1 MALVLPNI
9 GETEL
14 LECALRDTTPEA
26 LTLIL
31 YSNNVTWSEATVIGG
46 LTECAISGY
55 AAKSLTRAGWN
66 AAASGD
72 PSSITYGTAQVF
84 NFTGAGTV
92 YGYAL
97 KGTTSGNLYWGEV
110 LYPSGQAFASGDS
123 LTVTPK
129 FELS

>member
-26 LTLIL
+26 LTLKL
-31 YSNNVTWSEATVIGG
+31 YSNNVTLVEATVVGG
-46 LTECAISGY
+46 FTESTASGY
-55 AAKSLTRAGWN
+55 AAKALTRAGWN
-66 AAASGD
+66 AAVAGD

-84 NFTGAGTV
+84 NFTGAGTI
-92 YGYAL
+92 YGYYLVGA
-97 KGTTSGNLYWGEV
+97 TSGNLYWAEV